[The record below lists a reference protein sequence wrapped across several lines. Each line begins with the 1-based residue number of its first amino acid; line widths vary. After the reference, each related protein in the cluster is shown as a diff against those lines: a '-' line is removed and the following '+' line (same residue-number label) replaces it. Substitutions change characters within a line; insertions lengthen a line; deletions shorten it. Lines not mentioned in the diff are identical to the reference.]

1 MGIEQLAIAGIPAV
15 FNLVKSLLP
24 MLPTASA
31 GVVGSVVSVLT
42 EWGPLAIKEYKEL
55 KPVIADA
62 IEVLAQSDHTTAETI
77 ATLRAQLASDKAD
90 FDKAVE
96 DSRAGDKAAGY

>member
-24 MLPTASA
+24 MLPTASS
-31 GVVGSVVSVLT
+31 GIVSSVVAVLT
-42 EWGPLAIKEYKEL
+42 EYGPLVVKEYQEL
-55 KPVIADA
+55 KPVISDA
-62 IEVLAQSDHTTAETI
+62 IDMLEQSDHTTAETI
-77 ATLRAQLASDKAD
+77 ATLRAQLAADKAD
-90 FDKAVE
+90 FDAAVD

>member
-1 MGIEQLAIAGIPAV
+1 MGIEQLAVAGIPAV

-31 GVVGSVVSVLT
+31 GIVSNVVAVMT

-55 KPVIADA
+55 KPVITDA
-62 IEVLAQSDHTTAETI
+62 IDVLEQSEHTTAETI
-77 ATLRAQLASDKAD
+77 ATLRAQLAADKAD

-96 DSRAGDKAAGY
+96 DSRAGDKDAGY